1 MIRRIFMSTA
11 GLLLAVALNAISLAG
26 AATVTPDPL
35 PEVRKL
41 ITEGAYP
48 AALER
53 LDKHLTEHPTDPA
66 ARFLK
71 GVVLSSQ
78 NQSGEAIQVFLA
90 LIRDNPELP
99 EPHNNLAVL
108 YAAQGKY
115 DDARSELELAIQ
127 ASPGYATAHENLGD
141 LYANM
146 ASRSYAKAAQ
156 FDKGNASAKRKL
168 VLIKE
173 LFSAGNKAPNTSGAK
188 ENAEHAPLGAASDTR
203 DGALAA
209 RQPYL
214 NAKEMR

>member
-1 MIRRIFMSTA
+1 MIRVIFMLMA
-11 GLLLAVALNAISLAG
+11 GLLAAMALDSIGFAG
-26 AATVTPDPL
+26 AATATPDPL

-41 ITEGAYP
+41 ITQGAYP
-48 AALER
+48 GALER
-53 LDKHLTEHPTDPA
+53 LNKHLTEHPTDAA

-90 LIRDNPELP
+90 LIRDNPELA

-115 DDARSELELAIQ
+115 EDARSELELAIQ

-141 LYANM
+141 LYASM
-146 ASRSYAKAAQ
+146 ARRSYEKAAQ

-173 LFSAGNKAPNTSGAK
+173 LFSAGSKPPRSSGAK
-188 ENAEHAPLGAASDTR
+188 DSAEHALFGAASDSR
-203 DGALAA
+203 DGPLAA
-209 RQPYL
+209 RHAYL
-214 NAKEMR
+214 YEEEIR

>member
-11 GLLLAVALNAISLAG
+11 GLLLAVALNAISFAG
-26 AATVTPDPL
+26 AATATPEPL
-35 PEVRKL
+35 PEVKNL
-41 ITEGAYP
+41 ISQGAYP

-53 LDKHLTEHPTDPA
+53 LNKHLAEHPTDPA

-115 DDARSELELAIQ
+115 DDARAELELAIQ

-141 LYANM
+141 LYASM
-146 ASRSYAKAAQ
+146 ASRSYEKAAQ
-156 FDKGNASAKRKL
+156 LDKGNATAQRKL
-168 VLIKE
+168 VLIRE
-173 LFSAGNKAPNTSGAK
+173 LFSPGNKPPKTGRAKDGAD
-188 ENAEHAPLGAASDTR
+188 HAVFGAAR
-203 DGALAA
+203 P
-209 RQPYL
+209 PYL
-214 NAKEMR
+214 FEEETR